1 MKEKARETGRCR
13 PHLVVEGLPGAI
25 VVGRPAHG
33 SVGHGEA
40 AEAGVVEVAEGVG
53 GDLWHELLHHGGA
66 TAALR
71 GRVLRLLLV
80 LPAHG
85 HLAVGGPSAA
95 AAGALL
101 LLRGGGAEDPE
112 GADDAADSGGPGGD
126 QGPDTVHADIQVVA
140 AVAEEGF
147 SSLDGILGLCTGR
160 GRRDGE

>member
-1 MKEKARETGRCR
+1 MMEKARETGRCR

-40 AEAGVVEVAEGVG
+40 AEAGVVEIAERVG
-53 GDLWHELLHHGGA
+53 GDLRHKLLHHGGA
-66 TAALR
+66 ASAFR

-80 LPAHG
+80 LAAHG

-126 QGPDTVHADIQVVA
+126 QGPDTVHADIPVVA